1 MPLYEFSC
9 NKCEHRFEKLNPI
22 RDMKVPET
30 EPCPNCGS
38 IGTVEQKVFSAQL
51 WVDAHKI
58 GVKKHDAGFTEV
70 LSRIAEKAPGT
81 NMHEKL
87 SRNP

>member
-1 MPLYEFSC
+1 MCLKC
-9 NKCEHRFEKLNPI
+9 NHTFDKLKPI
-22 RDMKVPET
+22 RDMKVPES
-30 EPCPNCGS
+30 EPCPNCSEVGC
-38 IGTVEQKVFSAQL
+38 VEQRVFTAQL

-58 GVKKHDAGFTEV
+58 GIKKHDAGFQEV
-70 LSRIAEKAPGT
+70 LSRVAEKAPGT